1 LNAQQINEKFGLE
14 VLLEVVETLRGNRS
28 LNNEAANCIN
38 GLVELEMDDAILANR
53 AIDRGADPFAIQYLA
68 DGEVQPHIRSA
79 HFNGPGSLEGEEQD
93 EWLFLAS
100 LSEDEHGEPLSLRE
114 KLLGLADAVSLYRE
128 MGRPTTDSL
137 ILQRARRIE
146 KVREQI
152 KSLPFEMEE
161 VSGRSLRVYTADLG
175 FAAAYWSGEVCAA
188 VRQPDG
194 LTFVGSKGP
203 TLAELGIQVDKPLS
217 EQFGIIFP

>member
-1 LNAQQINEKFGLE
+1 MTLE
-14 VLLEVVETLRGNRS
+14 TQENIGRLKALAEDLRQGRD
-28 LNNEAANCIN
+28 LNNEAANVIN
-38 GLVELEMDDAILANR
+38 EVVDFTLDDAILANR
-53 AIDRGADPFAIQYLA
+53 AISRGADPFAIQYLA

-79 HFNGPGSLEGEEQD
+79 HFQGPGSLEGDHQED
-93 EWLFLAS
+93 WLFLAS
-100 LSEDEHGEPLSLRE
+100 LSVDEHGEPLSLRE
-114 KLLGLADAVSLYRE
+114 KILGLVEAVNIYRE

-137 ILQRARRIE
+137 ILQRARRIDTMRE
-146 KVREQI
+146 KI
-152 KSLPFEMEE
+152 KSLPYEREE
-161 VSGRSLRVYTADLG
+161 LRGRDLRVYTADLG

-203 TLAELGIQVDKPLS
+203 TLEELGIQVDKQLS